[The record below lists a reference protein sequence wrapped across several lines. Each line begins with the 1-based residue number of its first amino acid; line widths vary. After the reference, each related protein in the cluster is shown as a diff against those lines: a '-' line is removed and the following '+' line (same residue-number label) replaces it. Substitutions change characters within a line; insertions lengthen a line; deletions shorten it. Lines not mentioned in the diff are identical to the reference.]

1 MKTRFI
7 FALLLLSFF
16 FKANAQVGINTLT
29 PQAALDIN
37 GDVIVRTANILSGN
51 ASIVAR
57 NNTSGLIG
65 VLPQINL
72 TYTSVASGATASQ
85 SVTSLFYPGA
95 GHLIVTASNGCSRY
109 MTVVFS
115 VVVSSSTDFGLSLVY
130 QNGMAR
136 EVVGT
141 ATRVNAYTYQVV
153 FPSVTTCADGGNGTQ
168 FDFTI
173 NASVPGT
180 ISITNNGNIARTYN
194 VKISQII

>member
-1 MKTRFI
+1 MKKIFFFTLLLTFI
-7 FALLLLSFF
+7 F
-16 FKANAQVGINTLT
+16 KVNAQVGINTET

-37 GDVIVRTANILSGN
+37 GDLIVRTANTLSSN

-57 NNTSGLIG
+57 NNTSGLVG

-72 TYTSVASGATASQ
+72 TYTSVSSGATASQ

-95 GHLIVTASNGCSRY
+95 GHLIVTASNGCNRY
-109 MTVVFS
+109 MTAVFS
-115 VVVSSSTDFGLSLVY
+115 VVVSSSADFGLSLVY
-130 QNGMAR
+130 LNGMAR

-153 FPSVTTCADGGNGTQ
+153 FPNVTNCADGGTGTQ

-194 VKISQII
+194 IKISQII